1 MGWEHAINDYIRFL
15 RLEKSLAE
23 NSVSAY
29 VRDVKV
35 LKAFAENALGKEPES
50 LTSDDISLFLEHV
63 QQKSYNHR
71 SQARILSGVK
81 GFYKYLMVEEVI
93 DIDPTE
99 LIQGPKMTRKLPD
112 FLTID
117 EIDAMIASFDL
128 SKPEGQRNRAIIE
141 TLYSCGLRVSEL
153 VNLKITDLFFNDG
166 LIKVLGKG
174 DKERLVPIG
183 KKAIK
188 EISLYFHNRKGLK
201 KIDKKWENI
210 LFLNRNGGRLTRE
223 MIFTIVK
230 RAAQAAGIKK
240 TISPHTLRH
249 SFATHLVERGA
260 DIRVVQEMLGHESIL
275 TTEIYTHLDR
285 QYLKDTIL
293 MFHPRK
299 GKS

>member
-99 LIQGPKMTRKLPD
+99 
-112 FLTID
+112 
-117 EIDAMIASFDL
+117 
-128 SKPEGQRNRAIIE
+128 
-141 TLYSCGLRVSEL
+141 
-153 VNLKITDLFFNDG
+153 
-166 LIKVLGKG
+166 
-174 DKERLVPIG
+174 
-183 KKAIK
+183 
-188 EISLYFHNRKGLK
+188 
-201 KIDKKWENI
+201 
-210 LFLNRNGGRLTRE
+210 
-223 MIFTIVK
+223 
-230 RAAQAAGIKK
+230 
-240 TISPHTLRH
+240 
-249 SFATHLVERGA
+249 
-260 DIRVVQEMLGHESIL
+260 
-275 TTEIYTHLDR
+275 
-285 QYLKDTIL
+285 
-293 MFHPRK
+293 
-299 GKS
+299 